1 MFTCLYHG
9 WSWAIRRDAHLLYT
23 LVPNIQMLVQ
33 QDHVMLFH
41 YEPISYTETRV
52 RMATLAHSNEPQT
65 VQKQA
70 YWDKNQRI
78 TVTAIMEDFVLG
90 EEVQA
95 GFASKG
101 NPSHLFGRFEGA
113 LNRFNLVVQ
122 ELIAT

>member
-1 MFTCLYHG
+1 
-9 WSWAIRRDAHLLYT
+9 
-23 LVPNIQMLVQ
+23 
-33 QDHVMLFH
+33 
-41 YEPISYTETRV
+41 
-52 RMATLAHSNEPQT
+52 MATLAHSNEPQT

-113 LNRFNLVVQ
+113 LNRFNLVVE